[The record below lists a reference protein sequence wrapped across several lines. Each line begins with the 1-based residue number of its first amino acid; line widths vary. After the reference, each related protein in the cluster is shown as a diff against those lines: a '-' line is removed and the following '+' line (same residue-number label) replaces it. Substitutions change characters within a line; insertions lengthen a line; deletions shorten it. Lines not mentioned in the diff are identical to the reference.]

1 MVAARHRVG
10 VGEGE
15 VGSGVGERGMGG
27 MEGMPRVA
35 QLKTIRCLLVTWLA
49 YNEVN
54 TRLQTWV
61 YEDPSAGRTSDKPTT
76 SGHQGLRA
84 WVGQVG
90 PVCPSRPAASSVG
103 RRSVCPSA
111 LLGGPCTPPPLGSLE
126 GDGLLS
132 GAAGTAAWD
141 NRVLSSYGG
150 GGSRPHQYILPSL
163 WGHPWVAS

>member
-1 MVAARHRVG
+1 M
-10 VGEGE
+10 
-15 VGSGVGERGMGG
+15 
-27 MEGMPRVA
+27 
-35 QLKTIRCLLVTWLA
+35 
-49 YNEVN
+49 
-54 TRLQTWV
+54 

-111 LLGGPCTPPPLGSLE
+111 LLGGPCTPPPPGSLE

-132 GAAGTAAWD
+132 GAVGTAAWD
-141 NRVLSSYGG
+141 NSVLSSYVVVVHDPTSISYQVYEATHELHHNATNNPYVGKQQNLITM
-150 GGSRPHQYILPSL
+150 STRVTPQQLHMRLPL
-163 WGHPWVAS
+163 NL